1 MPLLA
6 VLFTLDGDNVDD
18 GAPPMAD
25 LTELPPAHLEHDPAP
40 NWARVFHEC
49 DGDRDGRLRHS
60 EISQCL
66 RRGLQLITARQR
78 IQALLDREQ
87 HLALQ
92 RGMARAD
99 ANKDGGVDR
108 AELAREMGANEHSAK
123 VQALWRVSDTNRD
136 GKLSVDELLLRY
148 RPALAMTT
156 DEGEEALHNLE
167 VHKMLEAYDVNNDSF
182 VSWREYEHALTSR
195 LPDADP
201 RDESAAEA
209 DRAAFARAD
218 RDGDRELSTSELRE
232 MARTKHTPDW
242 DAEAHELLELI
253 DGDRDGKLS
262 VQEFE
267 ERFGPGNAHLLEVL
281 QEHAVRRAEL

>member
-1 MPLLA
+1 MPVLM
-6 VLFTLDGDNVDD
+6 VLFTLDGDDVDD
-18 GAPPMAD
+18 VVQPMV
-25 LTELPPAHLEHDPAP
+25 ELPPAHLEHDPSP
-40 NWARVFHEC
+40 NWARVFHKC
-49 DGDRDGRLRHS
+49 DLDRDAHLRRS

-78 IQALLDREQ
+78 IQALLDQEQ
-87 HLALQ
+87 HSVLQ

-148 RPALAMTT
+148 RPTLAMTS
-156 DEGEEALHNLE
+156 DEGEAALHNLE
-167 VHKMLEAYDVNNDSF
+167 VHRMLETYDMNNDSF
-182 VSWREYEHALTSR
+182 VSWREYEDALTTR
-195 LPDADP
+195 LPDLEP
-201 RDESAAEA
+201 RDASTAEA

-232 MARTKHTPDW
+232 MAKTKHTPDW
-242 DAEAHELLELI
+242 DAEATELLELI
-253 DGDRDGKLS
+253 DGNRDGKLS
-262 VQEFE
+262 VEEFE
-267 ERFGPGNAHLLEVL
+267 QRFGPVNAHLLEVL